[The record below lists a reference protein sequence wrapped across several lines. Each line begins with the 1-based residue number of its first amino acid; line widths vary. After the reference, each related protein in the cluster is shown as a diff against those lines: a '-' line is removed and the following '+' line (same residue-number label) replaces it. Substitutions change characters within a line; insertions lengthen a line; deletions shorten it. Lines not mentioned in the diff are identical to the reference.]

1 MTSTAPSTHRLRRHA
16 AQSLLLEEKVARR
29 RPGRMR
35 CPPRQGRVRRTKE
48 NGLPQSLRFFA
59 MTVKCESYRSN
70 DTEQGKAITTPA
82 APSTHC
88 LPTLAAAK

>member
-1 MTSTAPSTHRLRRHA
+1 
-16 AQSLLLEEKVARR
+16 
-29 RPGRMR
+29 
-35 CPPRQGRVRRTKE
+35 
-48 NGLPQSLRFFA
+48 LPQSLRFFA